1 MKDELKLE
9 DLEIGQELK
18 EKQKFLNQREQ
29 FYRESGFYK
38 IKGEYTFYK
47 DVKHV
52 VTNKTTS
59 SVEVFCGKKTNKGIN
74 ASQWFDMRGFNERF
88 EK

>member
-38 IKGEYTFYK
+38 VKGEYTFYK

-52 VTNKTTS
+52 VTKKTNS
-59 SVEVFCGKKTNKGIN
+59 SIEVMCGKKTNKGVD
-74 ASQWFDMRGFNERF
+74 ALSWFDMRSFNERF